1 MKRIGIALMM
11 AAQIYIAYTV
21 GTMVTNAKWKQE
33 LIERCVAHYHPKTGV
48 WEWDMGF
55 AKVEELTETVIPKAF
70 PKK

>member
-21 GTMVTNAKWKQE
+21 GTMVTNAKWKVE
-33 LIERCVAHYHPKTGV
+33 IIERGVARYHPKTAV

-55 AKVEELTETVIPKAF
+55 AKVTEPETVIPRAF
-70 PKK
+70 PNK